1 MKSLSWPKVTS
12 FDAFGQTYA
21 LPLKTQGPS
30 HVPSEAEM
38 WYLGG
43 FFDGDGC
50 VTYSSSFCRLSL
62 SQLARNATV
71 VLMFRR
77 AFGGGICSE
86 KNGQGVR
93 QPVLQWYITGSAAS
107 VAAELLSAYCSGK
120 AEQLR
125 LAAQWPKTANDRA
138 AASTQLHMLKRAA
151 PNLMGCA
158 SITWPYIAGL
168 FDSDGY
174 VHVPTTQAT
183 IYLYIEQKYDAI
195 LHKTLDFL
203 AAEMPGHTG
212 MKVKAKGEAYVLSI
226 TTLGT
231 STHALRKLLQAG
243 LLVKRQS
250 ATCVLDM
257 SAEKHAEIREQL
269 QVYTSGNQ
277 SRHRRLDFDGCQR
290 ARCISKLQKRLWY
303 VRRTEKVGL
312 VTQLEDALQVLQDQH
327 RIKSTVAQNLLWEED
342 IRRLIAA
349 GATSCLLSPL
359 EDSE

>member
-12 FDAFGQTYA
+12 FDAFGQTYS
-21 LPLKTQGPS
+21 LPLKTQGSS

-38 WYLGG
+38 RYLGG

-50 VTYSSSFCRLSL
+50 VTYSSSFCRLSI

-77 AFGGGICSE
+77 AFGGRICAD
-86 KNGQGVR
+86 KDGQGVQ
-93 QPVLQWYITGSAAS
+93 QPVLQWYVTGSAAS
-107 VAAELLSAYCSGK
+107 AAAELLSAYCSGK

-125 LAAQWPKTANDRA
+125 LAAKWPKTANDRA
-138 AASTQLHMLKRAA
+138 AASKKLHTLKRAA

-158 SITWPYIAGL
+158 SLTWPYIAGL
-168 FDSDGY
+168 FDSDG
-174 VHVPTTQAT
+174 HVCVPATQASVQLF
-183 IYLYIEQKYDAI
+183 IVQKYDAI
-195 LHKTLDFL
+195 LHKTLEFL

-212 MKVKAKGEAYVLSI
+212 MKVKAKGEAYVLGI
-226 TTLGT
+226 TTLGA

-257 SAEKHAEIREQL
+257 SADKHAEIRDQL
-269 QVYTSGNQ
+269 QVYISGNQ
-277 SRHRRLDFDGCQR
+277 SRHQRLDFDGCQR
-290 ARCISKLQKRLWY
+290 ARCISKLQYRLY
-303 VRRTEKVGL
+303 YARRTDKLGL
-312 VTQLEDALQVLQDQH
+312 VAQLEDALQLLQDEH
-327 RIKSTVAQNLLWEED
+327 RIKSTEAQNLLREDD

-349 GATSCLLSPL
+349 GATSCLPSPL
-359 EDSE
+359 EYFE